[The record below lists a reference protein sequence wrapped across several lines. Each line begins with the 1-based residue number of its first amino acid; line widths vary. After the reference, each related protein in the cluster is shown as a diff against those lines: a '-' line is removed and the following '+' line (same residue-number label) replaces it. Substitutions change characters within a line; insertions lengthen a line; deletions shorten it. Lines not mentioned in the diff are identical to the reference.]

1 MTTAEKLGYVKVI
14 LGISS
19 SDTTQDDMPTSYLNI
34 AGEALLEWMYINYA
48 DGVPSTV
55 TDIPGKYA
63 IVQINAVV
71 AGYNIRGGEN
81 QWKHSENGIVRE
93 WHYTD
98 MMQYIRAHVNQIP
111 KVG

>member
-19 SDTTQDDMPTSYLNI
+19 SDTTQDDMLTSYLTI
-34 AGEALLEWMYINYA
+34 AGEAILEWMYVNYS
-48 DGVPSTV
+48 GVPTTV
-55 TDIPGKYA
+55 TDVPDKYA

-98 MMQYIRAHVNQIP
+98 MMEYIHAHVNQIP